1 MTLRNA
7 AVFAIVG
14 MALWTICTAIN
25 LFTGVSGLAR
35 GIESLAVA
43 LSDVIHFLA
52 SLSLLVFFVVYHRSQ
67 A

>member
-1 MTLRNA
+1 
-7 AVFAIVG
+7 